1 MRKML
6 KQAVLKILASL
17 ICIAAPA
24 SAQLAPPPIPGPA
37 QEVVPPSISLSPAV
51 IMARGSFGQA
61 LTQTLTM
68 SNQTGAEMTFVMEA
82 FDEIVKDGKRVFVPA
97 GELPHSVAA
106 TAVFSQKKVFVKAH
120 SSASV
125 DVHLTIPQET
135 SVRAVSAMF
144 RGTDVL
150 PSSNAVGMTASL
162 ATLITFNLT
171 ANVAL
176 QPETIRV
183 ALPTETSNMNIA
195 LWISNTATEP
205 VVPEGLAAVL
215 DSAGKLAGKAAFPS
229 QRLLPGERLEF
240 ATDFPDSL
248 NPGTYKILCS
258 FQYEGKTLTT
268 DTTFTIK

>member
-6 KQAVLKILASL
+6 KLAVLKILASL
-17 ICIAAPA
+17 ICIAGPA
-24 SAQLAPPPIPGPA
+24 SAQLASAPA
-37 QEVVPPSISLSPAV
+37 PSQEVIPPSISLSPAV
-51 IMARGSFGQA
+51 IMAPGSFGQA
-61 LTQTLTM
+61 LPRTLPM
-68 SNQTGAEMTFVMEA
+68 SNQTGVEMTFGMEA
-82 FDEIVKDGKRVFVPA
+82 FDEIVKAAKRVFVPA

-171 ANVAL
+171 PNVAL

-195 LWISNTATEP
+195 FWITNPATEP
-205 VVPEGLAAVL
+205 VVPEGLSAVL
-215 DSAGKLAGKAAFPS
+215 DSAGKLAGQAAFPFPP
-229 QRLLPGERLEF
+229 LLPGARLG
-240 ATDFPDSL
+240 FPTYLPPSL
-248 NPGTYKILCS
+248 S
-258 FQYEGKTLTT
+258 
-268 DTTFTIK
+268 